1 MRSGRPTRTFS
12 VEHAKL
18 ALEDELK
25 ILKSGR
31 AIIGKTEKETW
42 NDGSV
47 GWVLTTKMPMRNPEG
62 KIIGTFGVSKDIT
75 PLKEAEGQ
83 LAHARDAA
91 LESAKVKAEFLANTS
106 HEIRTP
112 MNAIIG
118 MTGLLLDTSLNEQQR
133 DFLTTIRDSADA
145 LLEIINDILD
155 FSKIEAKKL
164 EIEKVPFDLR
174 EAVESTIDL
183 LAERAQSKNLS
194 LGCLVYEDVW
204 TRVIGDP
211 GRLRQI
217 LMNLIGNAIKFTE
230 QGEVIVRVQP
240 VSETASRVDLLIE
253 ILDTG
258 IGIPE
263 EAQSRLFQPFTQ
275 ADGSL
280 TRRYGGTGLGLTI
293 SKQLTEMMG
302 GEIGLESKLGQ
313 GSAFRIKL
321 PFEGYQRRK

>member
-1 MRSGRPTRTFS
+1 M
-12 VEHAKL
+12 EHAKL
-18 ALEDELK
+18 ALEDELE

-155 FSKIEAKKL
+155 FSKIEAKNWTLKKCHS
-164 EIEKVPFDLR
+164 ICGRRWKVQLIFWRNAPR
-174 EAVESTIDL
+174 ARAWRWAVWFMRTFG
-183 LAERAQSKNLS
+183 LAWW
-194 LGCLVYEDVW
+194 V
-204 TRVIGDP
+204 TP
-211 GRLRQI
+211 
-217 LMNLIGNAIKFTE
+217 
-230 QGEVIVRVQP
+230 
-240 VSETASRVDLLIE
+240 
-253 ILDTG
+253 
-258 IGIPE
+258 
-263 EAQSRLFQPFTQ
+263 
-275 ADGSL
+275 ADSGKS
-280 TRRYGGTGLGLTI
+280 
-293 SKQLTEMMG
+293 
-302 GEIGLESKLGQ
+302 
-313 GSAFRIKL
+313 
-321 PFEGYQRRK
+321 